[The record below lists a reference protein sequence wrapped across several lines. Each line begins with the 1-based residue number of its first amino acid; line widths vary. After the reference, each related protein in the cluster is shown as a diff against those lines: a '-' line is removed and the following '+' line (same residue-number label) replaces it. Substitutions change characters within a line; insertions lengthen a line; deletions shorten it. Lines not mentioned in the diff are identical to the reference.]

1 MDKSNMFNKSR
12 PGRPDTSARDDVP
25 DDIADSFAMGAD
37 ENKFAEVIKELMDK
51 GKIEMITDLSADE
64 IKLITRIYM
73 IAQMKN
79 IPIWMEGLGIF
90 MQLQLSKSRKS
101 RHEMIDALRP
111 IIQGEG
117 QGNPLSRLF
126 NGGRRY

>member
-117 QGNPLSRLF
+117 HGNPLSRLF